1 MTKHVIGFILSVLL
15 IVGVCIVALFGVGPI
30 DGILDEG
37 GVRKGLDLVGG
48 SVIVYE
54 ADLEEE
60 PTPEELAFHMEAV
73 QNMMVNRL
81 TGLLHRR

>member
-37 GVRKGLDLVGG
+37 GVR
-48 SVIVYE
+48 
-54 ADLEEE
+54 
-60 PTPEELAFHMEAV
+60 
-73 QNMMVNRL
+73 
-81 TGLLHRR
+81 

>member
-15 IVGVCIVALFGVGPI
+15 IVGVCIVALFGVGPL

-54 ADLEEE
+54 ADLTE
-60 PTPEELAFHMEAV
+60 
-73 QNMMVNRL
+73 
-81 TGLLHRR
+81 